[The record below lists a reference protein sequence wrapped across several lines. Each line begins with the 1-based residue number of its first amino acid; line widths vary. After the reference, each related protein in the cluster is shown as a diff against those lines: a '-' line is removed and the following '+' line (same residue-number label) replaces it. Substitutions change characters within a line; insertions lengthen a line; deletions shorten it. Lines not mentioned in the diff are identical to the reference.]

1 MMGLLALILGAAFAL
16 MAAWLVNCFIGSLSG
31 DRTGSVG
38 STWWDIFSKM
48 GSRPSSYAQ
57 PPPDFLKPRKFF
69 VGDNIRVLQVP
80 LEAERALPG
89 ETRELFQRCVGNVLR
104 VERIDEFGALEV
116 HVLENGAQAPDR
128 HHHILF
134 IDPQYA
140 EIAVKS

>member
-1 MMGLLALILGAAFAL
+1 MGILVLIVGAVIALIC
-16 MAAWLVNCFIGSLSG
+16 AWLVLSAIGLMTGERPGGLASG
-31 DRTGSVG
+31 
-38 STWWDIFSKM
+38 WWDIFSKM

>member
-1 MMGLLALILGAAFAL
+1 MGILVLIVGAVIALIC
-16 MAAWLVNCFIGSLSG
+16 AWLVLSG
-31 DRTGSVG
+31 IGLMTGERPGGLASG
-38 STWWDIFSKM
+38 WWDIFSKM

-134 IDPQYA
+134 IDPQ
-140 EIAVKS
+140 